1 MHFAV
6 RLFTVKPVRHLPAV
20 HITKNYDIYLSLDE
34 SIHKAASLQLEPLE
48 LLGFNVGEV
57 VPSEGMGWSKLGSTE
72 PKHLNF

>member
-1 MHFAV
+1 MA
-6 RLFTVKPVRHLPAV
+6 
-20 HITKNYDIYLSLDE
+20 KNYDIYLSLDE